1 MKELTGFRFGDISK
15 VSRTP
20 LVFTS
25 AGKELLPDM
34 AKENREEY
42 TMSPLFFVKPD
53 AEDTVLANIGKAP
66 VLVKRQEVFGTSLFS
81 AVPPTAALL
90 RDLCRAN
97 GIHIYIGSNDVLRAN
112 AGVVMVHASSAG
124 VKRINIPWQTPV
136 REVVSGRIF
145 NNAGKIELPMKF
157 GQTAIFIPASR

>member
-1 MKELTGFRFGDISK
+1 MPAVFCVNNAAEHCNNSNYPEGY
-15 VSRTP
+15 RTINIEP
-20 LVFTS
+20 L
-25 AGKELLPDM
+25 
-34 AKENREEY
+34 
-42 TMSPLFFVKPD
+42 
-53 AEDTVLANIGKAP
+53 
-66 VLVKRQEVFGTSLFS
+66 
-81 AVPPTAALL
+81 
-90 RDLCRAN
+90 